1 MKSLSSHVLSYKR
14 LIPSQLEFQLPIGI
28 EKKEPLSQTLTRS
41 QNCNGPSLYLGG
53 DLLSFIVV
61 LWGLGEV
68 GKPIRG
74 VRVLSR
80 KVVLSEAG
88 NVVVSMVPLRV
99 MVEGRRSGGGWVGVV
114 EEIFSRLLG

>member
-1 MKSLSSHVLSYKR
+1 MV
-14 LIPSQLEFQLPIGI
+14 P
-28 EKKEPLSQTLTRS
+28 
-41 QNCNGPSLYLGG
+41 
-53 DLLSFIVV
+53 
-61 LWGLGEV
+61 WGVGEG

>member
-1 MKSLSSHVLSYKR
+1 LEATGTGVGRLSKLSVLSTPG
-14 LIPSQLEFQLPIGI
+14 LLLLS
-28 EKKEPLSQTLTRS
+28 PLSTWFFSAGSS
-41 QNCNGPSLYLGG
+41 QSRLGG
-53 DLLSFIVV
+53 DLLSLIVV
-61 LWGLGEV
+61 PWGVGEG

-80 KVVLSEAG
+80 KVVPSEAG

>member
-1 MKSLSSHVLSYKR
+1 MA
-14 LIPSQLEFQLPIGI
+14 
-28 EKKEPLSQTLTRS
+28 RS

-53 DLLSFIVV
+53 DLLSLIVV
-61 LWGLGEV
+61 PWGVGEG

-88 NVVVSMVPLRV
+88 NVVVSMRV
-99 MVEGRRSGGGWVGVV
+99 TVEGRRSGGGWVGVV

>member
-1 MKSLSSHVLSYKR
+1 MKGLSSHVLSSKR

-28 EKKEPLSQTLTRS
+28 EKKPLSQTLTRS

-53 DLLSFIVV
+53 DLLSLIVV
-61 LWGLGEV
+61 PWGVGEG

-88 NVVVSMVPLRV
+88 NVVVSMRV
-99 MVEGRRSGGGWVGVV
+99 TVEGRRSCGGWVGVV

>member
-1 MKSLSSHVLSYKR
+1 MEATGTGVGRLSKLSVLSTPG
-14 LIPSQLEFQLPIGI
+14 LLLLS
-28 EKKEPLSQTLTRS
+28 PLSTWFFSAGSS
-41 QNCNGPSLYLGG
+41 QSRLGG
-53 DLLSFIVV
+53 DLLSLIVV
-61 LWGLGEV
+61 PWGVGEG

-88 NVVVSMVPLRV
+88 NVVVSMRV
-99 MVEGRRSGGGWVGVV
+99 TVEGRRSCGGWVGVV